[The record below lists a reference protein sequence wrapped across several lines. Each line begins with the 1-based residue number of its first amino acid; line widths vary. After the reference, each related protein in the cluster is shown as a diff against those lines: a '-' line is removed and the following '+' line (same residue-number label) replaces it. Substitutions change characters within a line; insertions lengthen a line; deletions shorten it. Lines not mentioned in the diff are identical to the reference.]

1 MKTQLSFGELK
12 NKANQILLRD
22 SAKLAG
28 TNYSPYPGKTVAPMS
43 ALTQRAQALEQRR
56 LDKGLPYQQGLS
68 TLANAPIEGI
78 SQGNI
83 QNVLNTVGGSQRNFN
98 ENVLLNKLGRQYNAY
113 AQPYLPKLENKLG
126 QDATTKL
133 RELGSDIET
142 LNAPLIK
149 LEGKKNR
156 AAFTALTQSA
166 KAKEARERGLIND
179 LYGYGEQKHGIVN
192 KGLTAEKARFEA
204 EKNDPYVRLQNLQQA
219 LNNLGGGE
227 GGDMAGHPDLEKL
240 NAQQLLKALQ
250 AYGIDTGKPA
260 DQWETANRVNTPVYP
275 GRLVEPVNQTLDR
288 SYKLAEELSPFYK
301 ERNYLDRKLTRK
313 DVENT
318 PGSINRAVE
327 ALPGQL
333 NPKFEALDREAK
345 RKLKSDINA
354 LNAKYIKQG
363 TYGSQAHLQ
372 AVANRTRELSE
383 ATLESRNKV
392 AKENLL
398 KGVTSN
404 LYDDINK
411 IGRLGEYDQ
420 LANTEQGNNLADI
433 KATNLRGLEKWKNDQ
448 EQNEQLYRAYQNERS
463 WQQPRL
469 LNNARSTGV
478 AAGIEGGIGSVFNHF
493 NNQGIDLSSISDL
506 RNRYSELEREL
517 ENRNTSLRSAEEYKT
532 RQEELARQNAAEF
545 ERERNQRINLEREVE
560 NARLNLQR
568 EIEAR
573 ANLTNDVTQRQTLIG
588 RLNTLRSNDENKFN
602 ENKIA
607 NEKRIRELEEQ
618 LRLANNPEN
627 INKRREQAEAR
638 GVQEVADNLN
648 LQKQRNLQT
657 EIQRRDQDQIQTQ
670 NRAQEEARRIEET
683 RRADEQR
690 RIQAETQR
698 QEQLRNEQRQRI
710 EQETAL
716 QREREKQAA
725 IQAKVRAEEQR
736 IAEIKR
742 QEQLRLEAERKVA
755 EEMRI
760 RQAQIA
766 EAQRQAQR
774 QAKIQAEA
782 QRQAALQ
789 AKIQAEAQRQA
800 QINNQNI
807 MNAKQRALQ
816 EFAGMNGGRRGTIE
830 ELQVNNLLKQYFPPT
845 DYRHWELPAYTSSS
859 SFTEGLNRAKWNQM
873 MNNRS
878 RWIAAAQQG
887 FPKGIFN
894 I

>member
-56 LDKGLPYQQGLS
+56 LDKGMPYQQGLS
-68 TLANAPIEGI
+68 SLANAPIEGI

-260 DQWETANRVNTPVYP
+260 DQWETANRVNTPVYQ
-275 GRLVEPVNQTLDR
+275 GRLVEPVNQTMDR

-301 ERNYLDRKLTRK
+301 EKDYLDRKLTRK
-313 DVENT
+313 DVVNS

-327 ALPGQL
+327 ALPEQL
-333 NPKFEALDREAK
+333 NPKFEALDQEAK
-345 RKLKSDINA
+345 RKLKADINA

-363 TYGSQAHLQ
+363 TYGSQSHMQ
-372 AVANRTRELSE
+372 AVANRARELSE
-383 ATLESRNKV
+383 ATLGARGK
-392 AKENLL
+392 ATKEDLL
-398 KGVTSN
+398 KGVTASQ
-404 LYDDINK
+404 YSDINK
-411 IGRLGEYDQ
+411 IGKLGQYDQ
-420 LANTEQGNNLADI
+420 LANTEFGNNLADI

-448 EQNEQLYRAYQNERS
+448 EQNEQLYRAYQNEKS
-463 WQQPRL
+463 FQQPRL
-469 LNNARSTGV
+469 LNNARNTGV
-478 AAGIEGGIGSVFNHF
+478 AAGIDSGIGSVFNHF

-517 ENRNTSLRSAEEYKT
+517 ENRNTSLRSAEEYRT
-532 RQEELARQNAAEF
+532 RQEELAQQNAAEF
-545 ERERNQRINLEREVE
+545 ERERNQRINLERERNE
-560 NARLNLQR
+560 FNQRLQQEIAARQQMEQDQQR
-568 EIEAR
+568 R
-573 ANLTNDVTQRQTLIG
+573 A
-588 RLNTLRSNDENKFN
+588 
-602 ENKIA
+602 
-607 NEKRIRELEEQ
+607 ELERQ
-618 LRLANNPEN
+618 QRVLAE
-627 INKRREQAEAR
+627 
-638 GVQEVADNLN
+638 
-648 LQKQRNLQT
+648 
-657 EIQRRDQDQIQTQ
+657 
-670 NRAQEEARRIEET
+670 RAA
-683 RRADEQR
+683 
-690 RIQAETQR
+690 
-698 QEQLRNEQRQRI
+698 
-710 EQETAL
+710 
-716 QREREKQAA
+716 
-725 IQAKVRAEEQR
+725 
-736 IAEIKR
+736 
-742 QEQLRLEAERKVA
+742 EAERVRATEQARREA
-755 EEMRI
+755 EQRA
-760 RQAQIA
+760 AQ
-766 EAQRQAQR
+766 EAQVRQQ
-774 QAKIQAEA
+774 QEA
-782 QRQAALQ
+782 QRQAAEAERIRQ
-789 AKIQAEAQRQA
+789 EQVRREAERQQQIQAEVQRQVQEQQRQAALQEQLRQQAEQQRQA
-800 QINNQNI
+800 QANAQREAQIQALMNQT
-807 MNAKQRALQ
+807 R
-816 EFAGMNGGRRGTIE
+816 
-830 ELQVNNLLKQYFPPT
+830 VNNPGWTPQWLREIVLAQMENRAP
-845 DYRHWELPAYTSSS
+845 DRNRI
-859 SFTEGLNRAKWNQM
+859 GLNTPLTLPGWYSGH
-873 MNNRS
+873 S
-878 RWIAAAQQG
+878 RTNPMGSASRQG
-887 FPKGIFN
+887 N
-894 I
+894 SRR

>member
-68 TLANAPIEGI
+68 TLANSPIEGI

-83 QNVLNTVGGSQRNFN
+83 QNVLNTVSGSQRNFN

-275 GRLVEPVNQTLDR
+275 GRLVEPVNQTMDR

-301 ERNYLDRKLTRK
+301 ERDYLDRKLTRK
-313 DVENT
+313 DVVNT

-327 ALPGQL
+327 ALPEQL
-333 NPKFEALDREAK
+333 NPKFEALDQEAK
-345 RKLKSDINA
+345 RKLKADINA

-363 TYGSQAHLQ
+363 TYGSQSHMQ
-372 AVANRTRELSE
+372 AVANRARELSE
-383 ATLESRNKV
+383 ATLGARGK
-392 AKENLL
+392 ATKEDLL
-398 KGVTSN
+398 KGVTASQ
-404 LYDDINK
+404 YSDINK
-411 IGRLGEYDQ
+411 IGKLGQYDQ
-420 LANTEQGNNLADI
+420 LANTEFGNNLADI

-448 EQNEQLYRAYQNERS
+448 EQNEQLYRAYQNEKS
-463 WQQPRL
+463 FQQPRL
-469 LNNARSTGV
+469 LNNARNTGV
-478 AAGIEGGIGSVFNHF
+478 AAGIDSGIGAMFNHF

-532 RQEELARQNAAEF
+532 RQEELAQQNAAEF
-545 ERERNQRINLEREVE
+545 ERERNQRVNLERE
-560 NARLNLQR
+560 
-568 EIEAR
+568 
-573 ANLTNDVTQRQTLIG
+573 
-588 RLNTLRSNDENKFN
+588 
-602 ENKIA
+602 
-607 NEKRIRELEEQ
+607 
-618 LRLANNPEN
+618 
-627 INKRREQAEAR
+627 
-638 GVQEVADNLN
+638 
-648 LQKQRNLQT
+648 
-657 EIQRRDQDQIQTQ
+657 
-670 NRAQEEARRIEET
+670 
-683 RRADEQR
+683 
-690 RIQAETQR
+690 
-698 QEQLRNEQRQRI
+698 RNEFNQRLQQEIAARQRI
-710 EQETAL
+710 EQDQQRRAEL
-716 QREREKQAA
+716 ERQQRELAERAAEAERVRATEQARREEQQRAAREAQARA
-725 IQAKVRAEEQR
+725 AEEQR
-736 IAEIKR
+736 VR
-742 QEQLRLEAERKVA
+742 QEQVRAEQQRQV
-755 EEMRI
+755 
-760 RQAQIA
+760 QAQ
-766 EAQRQAQR
+766 
-774 QAKIQAEA
+774 

-789 AKIQAEAQRQA
+789 AQLAQQAEAQRQA
-800 QINNQNI
+800 QAQAQARLERLNQYKESAARRDNLYNSSVVNGVNAFSWAKQNPTHGFKWFFENTLKVPTNIPDNVRIINNLNKTLPEYLEEIKRANYYQNRI
-807 MNAKQRALQ
+807 
-816 EFAGMNGGRRGTIE
+816 G
-830 ELQVNNLLKQYFPPT
+830 
-845 DYRHWELPAYTSSS
+845 
-859 SFTEGLNRAKWNQM
+859 
-873 MNNRS
+873 
-878 RWIAAAQQG
+878 
-887 FPKGIFN
+887 
-894 I
+894 

>member
-1 MKTQLSFGELK
+1 MPPINQLSFGELRD
-12 NKANQILLRD
+12 KAKQILLRD
-22 SAKLAG
+22 SSKLAG
-28 TNYSPYPGKTVAPMS
+28 TNYSPYPGQNIAPMS

-56 LDKGLPYQQGLS
+56 LAKGMPYQQGLS
-68 TLANAPIEGI
+68 NLANAPTQGI
-78 SQGNI
+78 TPDNINSIVGNVGASQGNFD
-83 QNVLNTVGGSQRNFN
+83 RNIA
-98 ENVLLNKLGRQYNAY
+98 LNKLTRQYGPRLE
-113 AQPYLPKLENKLG
+113 PYLPRLENKLQ

-133 RELGSDIET
+133 GELGSDIEG
-142 LNAPLIK
+142 LNAPIRK

-156 AAFTALTQSA
+156 AAFTALSQSSR
-166 KAKEARERGLIND
+166 AKESRERGLIND
-179 LYGYGEQKHGIVN
+179 LYGYGEQKHGIIN

-219 LNNLGGGE
+219 LNNLSGGE
-227 GGDMAGHPDLEKL
+227 GGDLAGHPDLDRL
-240 NAQQLLKALQ
+240 NAQQLTRALQ
-250 AYGIDTGKPA
+250 AYGIDTGRPSEE
-260 DQWETANRVNTPVYP
+260 WETANRVNTPVYQ
-275 GRLVEPVNQTLDR
+275 GRLVAPVNQTLDR

-345 RKLKSDINA
+345 RKLKADINA

-383 ATLESRNKV
+383 ATLESRNK
-392 AKENLL
+392 ATKENLL

-448 EQNEQLYRAYQNERS
+448 EQNEQLYRSYQNERS

-469 LNNARSTGV
+469 LNNARSSGV

-517 ENRNTSLRSAEEYKT
+517 ENRNTSLRSAEEYRA
-532 RQEELARQNAAEF
+532 RQEELAQQNAAEF
-545 ERERNQRINLEREVE
+545 ERERNQRINLERERNE
-560 NARLNLQR
+560 FNQRLQQEIAARQQMEQDQQR
-568 EIEAR
+568 R
-573 ANLTNDVTQRQTLIG
+573 AELERQQRQLAERAAEAERVRAT
-588 RLNTLRSNDENKFN
+588 
-602 ENKIA
+602 
-607 NEKRIRELEEQ
+607 EEVRRQ
-618 LRLANNPEN
+618 TEQRLA
-627 INKRREQAEAR
+627 
-638 GVQEVADNLN
+638 
-648 LQKQRNLQT
+648 
-657 EIQRRDQDQIQTQ
+657 
-670 NRAQEEARRIEET
+670 EEARVRQQQEAQA
-683 RRADEQR
+683 RA
-690 RIQAETQR
+690 
-698 QEQLRNEQRQRI
+698 
-710 EQETAL
+710 
-716 QREREKQAA
+716 
-725 IQAKVRAEEQR
+725 AEEQR
-736 IAEIKR
+736 VR
-742 QEQLRLEAERKVA
+742 QEQQ
-755 EEMRI
+755 

-766 EAQRQAQR
+766 EQQRQAQIVEQQR
-774 QAKIQAEA
+774 QAQAAEA

-789 AKIQAEAQRQA
+789 AQIQAEAQRQA

>member
-68 TLANAPIEGI
+68 TLANSPIEGI

-83 QNVLNTVGGSQRNFN
+83 QNVLNTVSGSQRNFN

-179 LYGYGEQKHGIVN
+179 LYGYGEQKHGIIN

-204 EKNDPYVRLQNLQQA
+204 ERNDPYARLQNLQQA
-219 LNNLGGGE
+219 LNNLSGGE
-227 GGDMAGHPDLEKL
+227 GGDLAGHPDLDRL
-240 NAQQLLKALQ
+240 NAQQLTRALQ
-250 AYGIDTGKPA
+250 AYGIDTGRPSEE
-260 DQWETANRVNTPVYP
+260 WETANRVNTPVYP
-275 GRLVEPVNQTLDR
+275 GQLVAPVNQTLDR

-313 DVENT
+313 DVQNT

-327 ALPGQL
+327 SLPGQL

-345 RKLKSDINA
+345 RKLKADINS

-383 ATLESRNKV
+383 ATLESRNKA

-398 KGVTSN
+398 KGVTSS

-420 LANTEQGNNLADI
+420 LANTETGNNLADI

-448 EQNEQLYRAYQNERS
+448 EQNEQLYRSYQNERS

-469 LNNARSTGV
+469 LNNARSSGV

-493 NNQGIDLSSISDL
+493 NSQGIDLSSISDL

-517 ENRNTSLRSAEEYKT
+517 ENRNTSLRSAEEYRT
-532 RQEELARQNAAEF
+532 RQEELAQQNAAEF
-545 ERERNQRINLEREVE
+545 ERERNQRVNLERERNE
-560 NARLNLQR
+560 FNQRLQQEIAARQQMEQDQQR
-568 EIEAR
+568 R
-573 ANLTNDVTQRQTLIG
+573 AELERQQRQLAERVAEAERVRATEQV
-588 RLNTLRSNDENKFN
+588 R
-602 ENKIA
+602 
-607 NEKRIRELEEQ
+607 RETEQ
-618 LRLANNPEN
+618 RLA
-627 INKRREQAEAR
+627 
-638 GVQEVADNLN
+638 
-648 LQKQRNLQT
+648 
-657 EIQRRDQDQIQTQ
+657 
-670 NRAQEEARRIEET
+670 EEARVRQQQEAQA
-683 RRADEQR
+683 RA
-690 RIQAETQR
+690 
-698 QEQLRNEQRQRI
+698 
-710 EQETAL
+710 
-716 QREREKQAA
+716 
-725 IQAKVRAEEQR
+725 AEEQR
-736 IAEIKR
+736 VR
-742 QEQLRLEAERKVA
+742 QEQQ
-755 EEMRI
+755 
-760 RQAQIA
+760 RQAQIV
-766 EAQRQAQR
+766 EQQRQAQ
-774 QAKIQAEA
+774 AAEA

-789 AKIQAEAQRQA
+789 AQIQAEAQRQA

-859 SFTEGLNRAKWNQM
+859 SFTEALNRAKWNQM
-873 MNNRS
+873 LNNRS